1 MEPDLKIYHE
11 KLNDS
16 LELVYRHLKFP
27 FLYHT
32 HHQKRTQ

>member
-16 LELVYRHLKFP
+16 LELVYRHQKFH
-27 FLYHT
+27 FLCRH